1 MISNPSNRTGELID
15 MPITGRADP
24 SSKTITTSKVQG
36 GTRTTTTRLRPVR
49 KLTFIEELDKVLSL
63 GAARY

>member
-1 MISNPSNRTGELID
+1 